1 MRQADWYIDYVSPY
15 PWIALSR
22 FDRLPADVAVRPVPV
37 VFSALLR
44 HWGHKGPAEIE
55 QKRLHAFRMAHWTA
69 AGRGLAFR
77 MPPVHPFRSL
87 ALLRLTIAL
96 GGGLDVVRTIAG
108 HVWGE
113 GNAGDTPESLAALA
127 GKLDAPD
134 WQARIEDQRV
144 KDALRANTDA
154 AIARGVYGVPT
165 FDIGG
170 ELFWGDDAL
179 PMMLDFLDDP
189 ALFERMG

>member
-1 MRQADWYIDYVSPY
+1 MRHADWYIDYVSPF

-22 FDRLPADVAVRPVPV
+22 FDRLPDDLTIRPVPI
-37 VFSALLR
+37 VFSAVLQ

-55 QKRLHAFRMAHWTA
+55 PKRIQTFRMAQWTA
-69 AGRGLAFR
+69 AQRGLPFR
-77 MPPVHPFRSL
+77 KPPEHPFRSL
-87 ALLRLTIAL
+87 ALARLTIAL
-96 GGGLDVVRTIAG
+96 GGDLATVRTIAG

-127 GKLDAPD
+127 AKLGVPD
-134 WQARIEDQRV
+134 WEARIAAPAV

-165 FDIGG
+165 FDTGG

-179 PMMLDFLDDP
+179 PMMLEFLYDP
-189 ALFERMG
+189 AMFAGET